1 MCHPQEVSKNRDV
14 ELWILNELQR
24 HIELQNL
31 HFSVAPGYTRMSGNS
46 REGTNVLRHVKV
58 FQHKHTFSLRQK
70 QTTCDMHWVKR
81 HKLLLKLLVSMLC
94 FQVYVLVCVFGFYL
108 KPKQASCPHLKD
120 ASAVQ
125 SKKCHNQLSTS
136 VSLVSCSIFSKHSL
150 IYKHTSFQSIQQIK
164 SFIKYHFHLDVP
176 TLVHFMIPVP

>member
-1 MCHPQEVSKNRDV
+1 MCHLQEVSKNRDV

-24 HIELQNL
+24 HIKLQNL
-31 HFSVAPGYTRMSGNS
+31 HFSVAPCYTCMSGNS

-58 FQHKHTFSLRQK
+58 FQYKHKFSLRQK
-70 QTTCDMHWVKR
+70 QATCDMHWVKWR
-81 HKLLLKLLVSMLC
+81 KLLLKLLVSMLC

-136 VSLVSCSIFSKHSL
+136 VSLVSCLLFSRTMKVF
-150 IYKHTSFQSIQQIK
+150 FQSI
-164 SFIKYHFHLDVP
+164 V
-176 TLVHFMIPVP
+176 